1 MGVVCSCTKGHDPL
15 QVQSLSAIK
24 VRPQSQL
31 LTTLDPVVSLESI
44 KQELSSYLSVH
55 RASLCKPLL
64 RVYEA
69 AVNAPE
75 KGLESFKLKQWK
87 MKEEDW
93 RHVRKLCDFYWLIGR
108 VMVWKTT
115 LSTNGF
121 KALCGCLERLKALK
135 ALSLGDL
142 GLGHHR
148 VELLA
153 LAVGKLSN
161 LQHLVLTLNDLL
173 PEHMTALVPVLA
185 VLPDLQEL
193 VLDENRIGDAGCS
206 SLSNGVVRME
216 RLTLLSVRNNCIT
229 HLGCV
234 ELLRVA
240 GQRPS
245 LKVFLEGN
253 EIGEEDL
260 EGLQA
265 AVSL

>member
-1 MGVVCSCTKGHDPL
+1 MGVVCSCSKPHDPL
-15 QVQSLSAIK
+15 LVQSFSAIK

-31 LTTLDPVVSLESI
+31 LTTLDPVIGLESI

-55 RASLCKPLL
+55 KANISKPLL

-69 AVNAPE
+69 AVSEPD
-75 KGLESFKLKQWK
+75 KGLESVRMKQWK
-87 MKEEDW
+87 MREEDW
-93 RHVRKLCDFYWLIGR
+93 KHVRKLCDFYWLIGR
-108 VMVWKTT
+108 VLVWKMT

-135 ALSLGDL
+135 ALSMGDL
-142 GLGHHR
+142 GLGNHS
-148 VELLA
+148 VELLS
-153 LAVGKLSN
+153 LTLGKLFN

-173 PEHMTALVPVLA
+173 PEHIALLVPALTS
-185 VLPDLQEL
+185 LPDLQEL
-193 VLDENRIGDAGCS
+193 VLDENRISDAGCS
-206 SLSNGVVRME
+206 TLSQGVKGME

-229 HLGCV
+229 HVGCAQ
-234 ELLRVA
+234 LLRVA
-240 GQRPS
+240 GLRPS

-265 AVSL
+265 AVSM